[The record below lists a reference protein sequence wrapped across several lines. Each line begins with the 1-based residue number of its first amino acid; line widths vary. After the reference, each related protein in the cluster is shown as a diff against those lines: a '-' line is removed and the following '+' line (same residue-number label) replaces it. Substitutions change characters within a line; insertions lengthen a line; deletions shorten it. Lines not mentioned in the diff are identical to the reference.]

1 MNKCTLYILASLLLL
16 LLLLLTLTPL
26 LLLPNHP
33 MLIHSDHIV
42 HVALR
47 IGLCGP
53 GGVVDP
59 APLNYELVQVLA
71 YKEDLH
77 FNCNYILKKNQHVL
91 KNVNLLTWWQVQVGR
106 PSHSISENIGT
117 MRLEY
122 NSV

>member
-47 IGLCGP
+47 IGLCRP

-59 APLNYELVQVLA
+59 APLNYELIQVLA
-71 YKEDLH
+71 YREE
-77 FNCNYILKKNQHVL
+77 QH
-91 KNVNLLTWWQVQVGR
+91 R
-106 PSHSISENIGT
+106 
-117 MRLEY
+117 
-122 NSV
+122 